1 MTKSREGLRGA
12 KNSVTHLFKLK
23 TALKSKAYSS
33 KKKNKTQ
40 QVLTEFSLHTWKP
53 GPLERVLKTAM
64 PSPQLGAEN
73 PRSPGHSNGRKTTLP
88 TWSSGWSTDPP
99 DKARTLRQ
107 AQCQDTAAHG
117 HPRGNLAFNLDPQCP
132 GLRRSVWGCV
142 EDSGASLTPT
152 CAAPWVLRSPCSP
165 SEGAGDPGPQWRWY
179 AGRETG
185 I

>member
-64 PSPQLGAEN
+64 PSPQLRAEN
-73 PRSPGHSNGRKTTLP
+73 PRSPGRSNGQKTTLP
-88 TWSSGWSTDPP
+88 TWSSDWSTDPP
-99 DKARTLRQ
+99 NKAQTLRQ
-107 AQCQDTAAHG
+107 AQCQDMAAHR
-117 HPRGNLAFNLDPQCP
+117 HPRGNLAFDLDPQCP
-132 GLRRSVWGCV
+132 GLRRSQCGAAWRTAGHPSPPPARPPGC
-142 EDSGASLTPT
+142 
-152 CAAPWVLRSPCSP
+152 
-165 SEGAGDPGPQWRWY
+165 
-179 AGRETG
+179 
-185 I
+185 